1 MNHTLL
7 LTTLLSSQLLTSS
20 NLFFHSRLQ
29 DTNGI
34 MPGRTIP
41 FHQGELALHEQLKIP
56 RHRAN
61 PTAAGLPPSY
71 GTRIAAAPLLAL
83 GTLDAERR
91 PWTTLWGGEAGNVAR
106 PIAEDV
112 LGLRSVVDVADDP
125 VFKALWGAEGEV
137 DGDQQQQQHLQEV
150 IQPGRGP
157 DGGKLVSGLAIDLT
171 TRDRVKFGGR
181 MVAGA
186 VTVPSDGIAA
196 AEDRSSSS
204 SSEVQI
210 AVHVEESLGNCP
222 KYLNKKDVIPRASLV
237 KGRVERELPLSEE
250 AVKVVRGADMLF
262 LTSGHEEGGDDG
274 GSGSSM
280 DTNHRGGSRGFVRVA
295 RNDEGGVEIVYPEFS
310 GNRLYQTLGNLKL
323 NPLVGIAIPDFET
336 SDVLYLTGS
345 ASILVG
351 QDAAAYLPRTKLA
364 VKITVSAAVFVQSG
378 LPFSG
383 TPLEPSPY
391 NPPVRPL
398 FSEQQHVPSSSTE
411 STRTATL
418 LRREIITPTIA
429 RFVFGLEPAAQ
440 WEAGQYVTFDFAEE
454 LDVGWSHMRDDEPQS
469 LNDDYV
475 RTFTVSSPPGDKG
488 GKEFEITARKNGPVT
503 NMLWRWNLR
512 VPLEVPVLGFG
523 GEEAFRMDRGKGE
536 KGDGGGDD
544 VEEVFVAAGV
554 GITPLIAQ
562 AGGVLEAG
570 VRIRVL
576 WTVKGEDVKLVRDV
590 VGRVPGLAGV
600 LRVFVT
606 GEVGE
611 AEEAMVREFE
621 GFGAVV
627 ERRRIRAS
635 DVKDGG
641 IKRRY
646 FLCTGPEMLKVLNG
660 WLEGEDVAFEDF
672 AF

>member
-1 MNHTLL
+1 
-7 LTTLLSSQLLTSS
+7 
-20 NLFFHSRLQ
+20 
-29 DTNGI
+29 
-34 MPGRTIP
+34 MPGRTIS
-41 FHQGELALHEQLKIP
+41 FHQGELALHDLLKVP
-56 RHRAN
+56 RHRGN

-83 GTLDAERR
+83 GTLDAESR

-112 LGLRSVVDVADDP
+112 LGVRSLVDVVDDP
-125 VFKALWGAEGEV
+125 VFRALWGDEG
-137 DGDQQQQQHLQEV
+137 GQQLQEA

-157 DGGKLVSGLAIDLT
+157 NGGKLVSGLAIDLT

-186 VTVPSDGIAA
+186 VTTSNG
-196 AEDRSSSS
+196 DRSTSSPSSS
-204 SSEVQI
+204 FSTSASSEVQI

-222 KYLNKKDVIPRASLV
+222 KYLNKKDVIPRTSIG

-250 AVKVVRGADMLF
+250 ALEVVRGADMLF
-262 LTSGHEEGGDDG
+262 LTSGHEDGSDD
-274 GSGSSM
+274 SSSSSSSSSM

-295 RNDEGGVEIVYPEFS
+295 RNDVGGVEIVYPEFS

-351 QDAAAYLPRTKLA
+351 EDAAAYLPRTKLA

-383 TPLEPSPY
+383 IPQEPSPY

-398 FSEQQHVPSSSTE
+398 FSEQQQHALSVSGE
-411 STRTATL
+411 GTRTATL
-418 LRREIITPTIA
+418 LRRDIITPTIA
-429 RFVFGLEPAAQ
+429 RFVFRLEPAAQ
-440 WEAGQYVTFDFAEE
+440 WEAGQYVTLDFAEE

-475 RTFTVSSPPGDKG
+475 RTFTVSSSPGG
-488 GKEFEITARKNGPVT
+488 VKEVEITARRKGPVT
-503 NMLWRWNLR
+503 NLLWRWNLR

-523 GEEAFRMDRGKGE
+523 GEEAFRMGRGK
-536 KGDGGGDD
+536 KGSDGDD

-554 GITPLIAQ
+554 GITPLLAQ
-562 AGGVLEAG
+562 AGGVLGAG
-570 VRIRVL
+570 VRVKVL
-576 WTVKGEDVKLVRDV
+576 WTVRGEDVKLVRDV
-590 VGRVPGLAGV
+590 VGRFPGLGGV

-611 AEEAMVREFE
+611 AEEAEEAVIREVE

-627 ERRRIRAS
+627 ERRRRIGPG
-635 DVKDGG
+635 DVKDDEV
-641 IKRRY
+641 KRRY